1 MTPLSYSEDL
11 YVLLA
16 KVSGGFVTWHNGA
29 EVHAPGFS
37 WQQSDMS
44 WQFQELCTDALHA
57 RLLDLGHHEPWGA
70 AVSLSDT
77 GTIRL
82 AEWRE
87 QRLAGLRTLSGATS

>member
-1 MTPLSYSEDL
+1 VSYSEDL
-11 YVLLA
+11 FQLLSR
-16 KVSGGFVTWHNGA
+16 VSGGFVVWHDEA

-44 WQFQELCTDALHA
+44 VAFQELCTDALHA
-57 RLLDLGHHEPWGA
+57 RLVCLGHHEPWGS

-77 GTIRL
+77 GVARL

-87 QRLAGLRTLSGATS
+87 QRSAGLRGVA